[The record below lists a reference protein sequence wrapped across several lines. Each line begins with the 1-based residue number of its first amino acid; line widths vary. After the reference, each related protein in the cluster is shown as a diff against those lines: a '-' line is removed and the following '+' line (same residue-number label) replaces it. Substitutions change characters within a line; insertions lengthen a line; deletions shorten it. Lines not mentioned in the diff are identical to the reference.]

1 MTIMYLIHAPWT
13 NKFLAYATKVLDSL
27 LRVLSAVDLANRCNA
42 CIHRAHW
49 MWCLC
54 CPMWLHCHIGRVV
67 HILGRGLLDVC
78 TCLVKSL
85 HTMFV
90 LLVELFARP
99 HVSLCLYTRLV
110 GLLEDL
116 QSLLRSI
123 VLRSVVG
130 ACSRDIVRINCFHT
144 ASCKWA

>member
-1 MTIMYLIHAPWT
+1 
-13 NKFLAYATKVLDSL
+13 
-27 LRVLSAVDLANRCNA
+27 
-42 CIHRAHW
+42 
-49 MWCLC
+49 
-54 CPMWLHCHIGRVV
+54 
-67 HILGRGLLDVC
+67 
-78 TCLVKSL
+78 
-85 HTMFV
+85 MFV

-144 ASCKWA
+144 ASCKWAKHVLDHLDHLIIGEESLIRIRYDNELVAIEAFLAHSTSCSITV